1 MSSKREVYGRQKVC
15 MYKDQS
21 TGITIQLLQRD
32 QIICDDLALQ
42 AIHDVDLPVKPNCV
56 YVVMAQQHKHTKCH
70 STGDH
75 HN

>member
-1 MSSKREVYGRQKVC
+1 MSSRLEVYGCQKVC
-15 MYKDQS
+15 LCKDQS
-21 TGITIQLLQRD
+21 ITIQLLQRD

-56 YVVMAQQHKHTKCH
+56 CVVMAQQHKHTKCH
-70 STGDH
+70 SASDH